1 MSVTVTTLAGCGE
14 RGHADGQGADA
25 RFNYPRALAIDGDG
39 NLLITEFRGDR
50 IRTVTASGIVST
62 LAAGHADGQGPDASF
77 RHLVGIA
84 IDGDDNLIVAGDQ
97 RIRTVTA
104 SGMVSTLAG
113 NGESGHV
120 DGQGAE
126 ARFARPFGVA
136 IDGDG
141 NIIVA
146 DMSSQRIRKVTAS
159 GMVSTLAGSGQAGHA
174 DGQGAD
180 ARFNFPCGIAIDG
193 DGDLFVTE
201 FNGNRIRKVTAS
213 GMVSTLAGSGQAG
226 HADGQGAD
234 ARFNFPAGIA
244 IDGDGNLIVT
254 EIDGHR
260 IRKVTASGMVST
272 LAGNGESGHVDGQG
286 SDARFARPFGVAI
299 DGDGNII
306 VTQLHSLRKVDAGL
320 LPPRRPAT
328 LASTYVTDMVALL
341 ADPQFCDVS
350 FSVGDA
356 TITAHRALL
365 AGRSSYFRAMM
376 ASGFQ
381 EGHADTVIIRDTTP
395 AAFRSL
401 LHYVYSDQLL
411 TDDSSVVDLMRKA
424 HEVTL
429 ARLVELCLDYC
440 RARLA
445 PPNAVDW
452 LTQADAYGLDE
463 LRRVALAYVRA
474 NFRRIRTV
482 ARDSI
487 RALAERPHLMLE
499 VVDSI

>member
-25 RFNYPRALAIDGDG
+25 RFNDPRALAIDGDG

-104 SGMVSTLAG
+104 SGMVTTLAG
-113 NGESGHV
+113 CGGERGHV

-126 ARFARPFGVA
+126 ARFQAPFGVA

-141 NIIVA
+141 NLLVA

-193 DGDLFVTE
+193 DG
-201 FNGNRIRKVTAS
+201 
-213 GMVSTLAGSGQAG
+213 
-226 HADGQGAD
+226 
-234 ARFNFPAGIA
+234 
-244 IDGDGNLIVT
+244 NLIVT
-254 EIDGHR
+254 EFNGHR